1 MHNLHFK
8 NSPKVLCVGGLQ
20 DVKIALSCNR
30 IKRRKCVRMIQ
41 PISTLTPRVG
51 FRGSNSSYMQSKGF
65 SDAGAALINA
75 GGLSVAAGGTTAAV
89 ARIYTK
95 SWAQAGMLGLFGM
108 FLTMFFMAPQLI
120 EKFGLKKSM
129 AAVAEGGALKQDA
142 IKIAE
147 TVKTL
152 KPAKRLVPFRQQS

>member
-1 MHNLHFK
+1 MIIF
-8 NSPKVLCVGGLQ
+8 
-20 DVKIALSCNR
+20 ALSCTR

-41 PISTLTPRVG
+41 PINALTPQVG
-51 FRGSNSSYMQSKGF
+51 FRGSNNSYMQSKGF

-95 SWAQAGMLGLFGM
+95 SWAQAGMLGLFGT

-120 EKFGLKKSM
+120 DKFGLKKS
-129 AAVAEGGALKQDA
+129 AGVATVAESSALKQEA
-142 IKIAE
+142 MKVAE
-147 TVKTL
+147 TVKL
-152 KPAKRLVPFRQQS
+152 MKPAKRLVPFRQQS